1 MGKRI
6 MRANPLPV
14 LIALAL
20 GLIAAGVLLMV
31 QKEEDARRP
40 QMAQNTERG
49 IPTQRLNEQPADE
62 RGMLDGLLDAGR
74 RLLEGSGEGQEAE
87 PAGEEFSLRTL
98 DRRAQDLLRLS
109 PEEEQEIG
117 AEFHRVIGEEYPL
130 APDSPAGERIARLA
144 RPLLEHHGLDAGD
157 FRFSLIDSETVN
169 AFAHVGGYVY
179 VNRGLLDLAENDD
192 EVQFVLSHEI
202 AHIVLG
208 HCSERLTY
216 TVRSQQVLGEDAGE
230 IIGLL
235 YSLIA
240 AGYFPEQ
247 EFEADEFAQET
258 MLALGKDPRAGVKM
272 LQRIY
277 EGFETDEDVELPPEI
292 TESRW
297 YRILVAVDQ
306 HLQTHPDVDERV
318 RRIERVQQ

>member
-1 MGKRI
+1 

-31 QKEEDARRP
+31 QEEEDVRGHATGNDTARD
-40 QMAQNTERG
+40 
-49 IPTQRLNEQPADE
+49 IPPETLTEQPADE
-62 RGMLDGLLDAGR
+62 PGMLDGLLDAGR
-74 RLLEGSGEGQEAE
+74 EVSKDSGEGQEAE
-87 PAGEEFSLRTL
+87 PAREEFSLRTL

-130 APDSPAGERIARLA
+130 ALDSPAGERIERLA
-144 RPLLEHHGLDAGD
+144 RPLLEHHGLNAAD

-179 VNRGLLDLAENDD
+179 VNQGLLDLAEDDD

-202 AHIVLG
+202 AHIALG

-247 EFEADEFAQET
+247 EFEADAFAQQT
-258 MLALGKDPRAGVKM
+258 MLAVGKEPRAGVKI
-272 LQRIY
+272 LRRIY
-277 EGFETDEDVELPPEI
+277 EEFETDEDVELPPEI
-292 TESRW
+292 TDSRW

-318 RRIERVQQ
+318 RRIERVQE